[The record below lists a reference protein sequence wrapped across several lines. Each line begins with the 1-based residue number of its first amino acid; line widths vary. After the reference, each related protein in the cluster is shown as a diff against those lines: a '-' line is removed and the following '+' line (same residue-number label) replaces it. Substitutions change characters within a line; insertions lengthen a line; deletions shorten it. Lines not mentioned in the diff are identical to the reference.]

1 MDINGKIDLHMH
13 SAVSDGSDTPGEIIS
28 RVKQAGIGLFSLTDH
43 DAEKGCGIIQSLL
56 KEDDPA
62 FICGVEFS
70 CKDDQG
76 SYHILGYGYDPDLP
90 AIKALVD
97 KGHSLRMK
105 KVMARLD
112 FIKNE
117 FGFVFPQEELQKL
130 LAMDNPGKPHIGNL
144 MVKYGY
150 AATKEEA
157 IIDYI
162 DKLRIRNEYLSP
174 EEAISGILAGKGIP
188 VLAHPFY
195 GSGDQLVIGQEME
208 ERLKRLTGFGLQGV
222 EAFYS
227 GFAPKLI
234 NQMLEMAD
242 RYHLYVTAGSDYH
255 GKNKIVR
262 LGDTGMEENAAPVPG
277 MVRFLDAVN
286 YTKK

>member
-62 FICGVEFS
+62 FTCGVEFS

>member
-1 MDINGKIDLHMH
+1 MPTITYEEQQLMALYN
-13 SAVSDGSDTPGEIIS
+13 SAGT
-28 RVKQAGIGLFSLTDH
+28 RTGLI
-43 DAEKGCGIIQSLL
+43 A
-56 KEDDPA
+56 
-62 FICGVEFS
+62 
-70 CKDDQG
+70 
-76 SYHILGYGYDPDLP
+76 
-90 AIKALVD
+90 AL
-97 KGHSLRMK
+97 REM
-105 KVMARLD
+105 R
-112 FIKNE
+112 
-117 FGFVFPQEELQKL
+117 
-130 LAMDNPGKPHIGNL
+130 
-144 MVKYGY
+144 
-150 AATKEEA
+150 
-157 IIDYI
+157 
-162 DKLRIRNEYLSP
+162 EYLGP
-174 EEAISGILAGKGIP
+174 EEAISQILAGEGIP